1 MPLLRNSLLTSWDS
15 KAIMPSLRAMVA
27 SSTTFS
33 IKSSGLSTLL
43 EKAWPARLMAP
54 TKSVIDERIKT
65 TDKEPPI
72 TMKIEAPLTNMDI
85 GPPMRIPAATIPKH
99 AKKPTIVAKSIFYV
113 SNPLL
118 SNEFLKVQ

>member
-1 MPLLRNSLLTSWDS
+1 
-15 KAIMPSLRAMVA
+15 
-27 SSTTFS
+27 
-33 IKSSGLSTLL
+33 
-43 EKAWPARLMAP
+43 MAP
-54 TKSVIDERIKT
+54 TKSPMEERIKT

-118 SNEFLKVQ
+118 SNELLEVQ